1 MAMRAAGTVK
11 HSFTTTGYDLTGTL
25 AVSGVSTFSYDAR
38 VSDTLSLGEGT
49 AGANYAIRHL
59 ETGNFTHGT
68 ANLGVQILFGNIHIN
83 GLVRVEV
90 TSSYSNQN
98 AVGTIRREFHFG
110 GNTGGSI
117 WQTDGGGG
125 VTTAIG
131 ATPDNWTIG
140 TMAWDSGNSR
150 YYLPIY
156 HINSNGN
163 SASIKVEYFTDYD
176 NAHTV
181 MEGLSVTNPATVTI
195 PSNYDVRQNN
205 HFESYTG
212 LGNGDAA
219 RWAVAPLHIA
229 AGSPARALIQMDAD
243 TVGGEAMLQFKADST
258 GPGSL
263 RDTRIKSAIIFR
275 RDDPGTRGTGNLHFC
290 MNGDN
295 NDINASTSHSRFAIL
310 ANSDISMKCAAN
322 TPSASVVGWQ
332 YHDADSSNPWVKSA
346 VNSTGG
352 ATHYQFYNANGAVGQ
367 IYTSGSATT
376 FATSSDYRLKEN
388 LDYSWDATTLLKQ
401 LKPCKFN
408 FKKEEDGSKPT
419 LQGFLAHEVSNIVP
433 GAVRYE
439 KDAVDSNGDPEYQT
453 LDHSKLIPLMVKTIQ
468 ELEARLAALE

>member
-1 MAMRAAGTVK
+1 
-11 HSFTTTGYDLTGTL
+11 
-25 AVSGVSTFSYDAR
+25 
-38 VSDTLSLGEGT
+38 
-49 AGANYAIRHL
+49 
-59 ETGNFTHGT
+59 
-68 ANLGVQILFGNIHIN
+68 
-83 GLVRVEV
+83 
-90 TSSYSNQN
+90 
-98 AVGTIRREFHFG
+98 
-110 GNTGGSI
+110 
-117 WQTDGGGG
+117 
-125 VTTAIG
+125 
-131 ATPDNWTIG
+131 
-140 TMAWDSGNSR
+140 
-150 YYLPIY
+150 
-156 HINSNGN
+156 
-163 SASIKVEYFTDYD
+163 
-176 NAHTV
+176 
-181 MEGLSVTNPATVTI
+181 
-195 PSNYDVRQNN
+195 
-205 HFESYTG
+205 
-212 LGNGDAA
+212 
-219 RWAVAPLHIA
+219 
-229 AGSPARALIQMDAD
+229 
-243 TVGGEAMLQFKADST
+243 
-258 GPGSL
+258 
-263 RDTRIKSAIIFR
+263 
-275 RDDPGTRGTGNLHFC
+275 
-290 MNGDN
+290 
-295 NDINASTSHSRFAIL
+295 
-310 ANSDISMKCAAN
+310 MKCAAN